1 MIININDRNDND
13 KNDSNKNSDFRRSGT
28 MYSMVQE
35 FPPRG
40 IPICKDPTQGFPKKR
55 RPIAKILKFDISHYF
70 TFLIIT
76 K

>member
-1 MIININDRNDND
+1 MVININDKNDND

-40 IPICKDPTQGFPKKR
+40 IPISKDPTGFPKKR

-76 K
+76 E